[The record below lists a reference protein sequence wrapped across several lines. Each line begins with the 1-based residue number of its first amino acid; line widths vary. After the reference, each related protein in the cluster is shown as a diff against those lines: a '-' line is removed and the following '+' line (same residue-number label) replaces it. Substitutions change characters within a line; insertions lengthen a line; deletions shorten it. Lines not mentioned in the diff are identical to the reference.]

1 MAELVDASD
10 SKSGISNDVQ
20 VRFLF
25 WAQSFYAFDLMS
37 KAFFVCSND
46 VSSIDAGFWAQ
57 SFYAFNLKL
66 KAFLF

>member
-25 WAQSFYAFDLMS
+25 WARSLAKLR
-37 KAFFVCSND
+37 
-46 VSSIDAGFWAQ
+46 GF
-57 SFYAFNLKL
+57 LIIR
-66 KAFLF
+66 

>member
-25 WAQSFYAFDLMS
+25 WAQDPAVMRD
-37 KAFFVCSND
+37 FFLGTSWNK
-46 VSSIDAGFWAQ
+46 FH
-57 SFYAFNLKL
+57 
-66 KAFLF
+66 FLLPEIIRQNAWYKPD